1 MAKSNPLQWL
11 NVMLSEPFYLFHSFL
26 FFSYLVVR
34 QWATEFLSPQ
44 LSSHLLHREIQ
55 AILALF
61 TLATVKLIKAETWE
75 AFIADTF
82 LYAKG
87 FLIMVALVLDYHLAY
102 WYLLGLSVVSILTRQ
117 PAFSGLGNSTRLTP
131 LQLEVLLTEGNTS
144 RFWLVEF
151 RTLWSSK
158 CIRTSRI
165 LADLSITYSNN
176 SLSFGMV
183 DLGLFPNAAEKF
195 GISLVTHGQLPTY
208 ILFDKAIEI
217 ARYPE
222 VDFESKASASTI
234 TKGLLARHFE
244 LDRRLIEYVSG
255 N

>member
-44 LSSHLLHREIQ
+44 LSSHLLHR
-55 AILALF
+55 
-61 TLATVKLIKAETWE
+61 LIKAETWE

-195 GISLVTHGQLPTY
+195 GISLGVTHGQLPTY